1 MGKILKMD
9 FRRLFKNPFF
19 YAYPLA
25 VMVIMIISMVTSKTD
40 PEDTVH
46 IDMILEQAEGVLS
59 MAIVAAGLVVIA
71 HMSAFDKYGYSK
83 NLVGNVNG
91 RHMLTLSKLILGAFT
106 MVFYAVANFLFMFGM
121 MSHEVGKVIYMT
133 KYPYPESADMAP
145 NSLQKNWISREEWNK
160 RISDMINHEIAH
172 YVLMVVAG
180 IAIIAM
186 LIMLYELTRSSAFSY
201 VMVILIGFGVIE
213 EMIVSI
219 SGLIFPD
226 LEIPRFL
233 LISQFAYFNDHSS
246 MSEDAGIIAA
256 DPVWTFW
263 VKNLIYFAIF
273 AGASLF
279 ISKKKDAA

>member
-1 MGKILKMD
+1 MGKILTMD

-40 PEDTVH
+40 PEDTTH
-46 IDMILEQAEGVLS
+46 ITMILEQAEGVLS

-121 MSHEVGKVIYMT
+121 MSHEAGQVIYMAD
-133 KYPYPESADMAP
+133 YPFPESVDMIPA
-145 NSLQKNWISREEWNK
+145 SLQKNWISREEWNK

-233 LISQFAYFNDHSS
+233 LISQFAYFNDYSS

-263 VKNLIYFAIF
+263 IKNLIYFAIF

>member
-9 FRRLFKNPFF
+9 FRRLFKTPFF

-40 PEDTVH
+40 PEDTTH
-46 IDMILEQAEGVLS
+46 ITMILEQAEGVLS

-133 KYPYPESADMAP
+133 KYPYPESADMTP

-233 LISQFAYFNDHSS
+233 LISQFAYFNDYGS

-256 DPVWTFW
+256 DPVWSFW
-263 VKNLIYFAIF
+263 VKNLIYIAIF

>member
-1 MGKILKMD
+1 MGKILIMD

-40 PEDTVH
+40 LDSTVS
-46 IDMILEQAEGVLS
+46 ITEILIQAGGIMS

-71 HMSAFDKYGYSK
+71 HMSAFDKHGYSK

-106 MVFYAVANFLFMFGM
+106 MIFYAVSNFILMFGM
-121 MSHEVGKVIYMT
+121 MSHEAGQVIYMT
-133 KYPYPESADMAP
+133 DYPFPESVDMIPA
-145 NSLQKNWISREEWNK
+145 SLQKNWMSREDWNTK
-160 RISDMINHEIAH
+160 VKEAINHDIAR
-172 YVLMVVAG
+172 YILMVVAG

-201 VMVILIGFGVIE
+201 VMVILIGYGVVE
-213 EMIVSI
+213 ELVMTV

-226 LEIPRFL
+226 FVIAKFL
-233 LISQFAYFNDHSS
+233 FISQFSYFNDYPS
-246 MSEDAGIIAA
+246 MSGDIIAG

-263 VKNLIYFAIF
+263 VRNLIYFAIF
-273 AGASLF
+273 AGASLY

>member
-1 MGKILKMD
+1 
-9 FRRLFKNPFF
+9 
-19 YAYPLA
+19 
-25 VMVIMIISMVTSKTD
+25 
-40 PEDTVH
+40 
-46 IDMILEQAEGVLS
+46 
-59 MAIVAAGLVVIA
+59 
-71 HMSAFDKYGYSK
+71 
-83 NLVGNVNG
+83 
-91 RHMLTLSKLILGAFT
+91 
-106 MVFYAVANFLFMFGM
+106 VANFLFMFGM

-145 NSLQKNWISREEWNK
+145 NSLQKNWTSREEWNK

-233 LISQFAYFNDHSS
+233 LISQFAYFNDYSS

>member
-9 FRRLFKNPFF
+9 FRRLLKTPFF

-25 VMVIMIISMVTSKTD
+25 VIAIMIISMVTSKTD

-46 IDMILEQAEGVLS
+46 IDMILSQAESVLS

-71 HMSAFDKYGYSK
+71 HMSAFDKHGYSK

-106 MVFYAVANFLFMFGM
+106 MVFYAVANFILVFGM
-121 MSHEVGKVIYMT
+121 MSHEVGRVIYMT
-133 KYPYPESADMAP
+133 DYPFLESKELEPA
-145 NSLQKNWISREEWNK
+145 SLQKNWISHEDWNT
-160 RISDMINHEIAH
+160 RIRDMINHQIAH

-180 IAIIAM
+180 IAVIAL

-213 EMIVSI
+213 EIIMTV
-219 SGLIFPD
+219 SGLIFPKF
-226 LEIPRFL
+226 EIPRFL
-233 LISQFAYFNDHSS
+233 LISQFAYFNDYSS
-246 MSEDAGIIAA
+246 MNGDIIAA
-256 DPVWTFW
+256 DPVWSFW
-263 VKNLIYFAIF
+263 VKNLIYIAIF

>member
-40 PEDTVH
+40 PEDTTH
-46 IDMILEQAEGVLS
+46 ITMILEQAEGVLS

-121 MSHEVGKVIYMT
+121 MSHEVGKVIYMP

-233 LISQFAYFNDHSS
+233 LISQFAYFNDYSS
-246 MSEDAGIIAA
+246 MSEDVGIIAA

>member
-40 PEDTVH
+40 PEDTTH
-46 IDMILEQAEGVLS
+46 ITMILEQAEGVLS

-121 MSHEVGKVIYMT
+121 MSHEVGKVIYMP

-145 NSLQKNWISREEWNK
+145 NSLQKNWTSREEWNK

-219 SGLIFPD
+219 SGLISPN

-233 LISQFAYFNDHSS
+233 LISQFTYFNDYPS
-246 MSEDAGIIAA
+246 MSGDIIAA

-263 VKNLIYFAIF
+263 VRNLIYFAIF